1 MSSSTRLA
9 CACGQVEMVVTG
21 EPFISTECHCDSCR
35 EAGERMESLPL
46 ARPMLEPNGGTRFVL
61 YRKDRVDIT
70 RGRNL
75 LRGYRLNES
84 APTRR
89 VVATCCNSPVFL
101 EFKGGHWLSLYS
113 SLWPASEAPAP
124 DIRTMTS
131 DRAAS
136 VALDSAIPSGKWQT
150 MGFYG
155 KLLTAWIAMGF
166 KVPRIE
172 IEDEAVL
179 QDQSTFS

>member
-1 MSSSTRLA
+1 MPPSLRLA
-9 CACGQVEMVVTG
+9 CACGQFEMVLAG
-21 EPFISTECHCDSCR
+21 EPFISTECHCNSCR
-35 EAGERMESLPL
+35 EAGGRMEKLPL

-61 YRKDRVDIT
+61 YRKDRVEIS
-70 RGRNL
+70 RSQHL
-75 LRGYRLNES
+75 LRGYRLSEE

-113 SLWPASEAPAP
+113 SLWPEGKAPTP
-124 DIRTMTS
+124 DIRTMAS
-131 DRAAS
+131 DRTEGA
-136 VALDSAIPSGKWQT
+136 ALDGDIPSGKRHT

-166 KVPRIE
+166 RAPVIE
-172 IEDEAVL
+172 IKEEAVI
-179 QDQSTFS
+179 